1 MIKNLILLFLFLLGI
16 FITNQSFILGII
28 FYFSIILFL
37 FKNQVYEKFQVES
50 CNYNIPVYVID
61 KKPIIINIEEYQ
73 LCVPIPHEGENEEE
87 ERQEEQELIPVEESS
102 LIISGNSNDNSISF
116 SHSFP
121 QIIKKIHKGDKLQFS
136 GDIMDRNKTYTVS
149 DNPTDTLIKL
159 QESVPDFTMKKG
171 TFIIL
176 FPSINENLSSI
187 IFDKDVMT
195 DNINEIDIA
204 NSEDDILISGIEKS
218 RDKINNYHKVI
229 VALRES
235 IFNKEKQIDN
245 NLTLISQNENTI
257 NNRSDYINF
266 LKFAVDKGLQLDS
279 NYSKSFSKKYNNLFG
294 ENNKLKKNNDRL
306 NLSILENRKK
316 INEFNKLICKE
327 QYLLDKII
335 SKFPKHNMTKVMNN
349 IAIDIQNKNFYK
361 FVNGCKVPIPPKVN
375 NRKKCLPGKI

>member
-1 MIKNLILLFLFLLGI
+1 MIKNLILLFLFLFGI
-16 FITNQSFILGII
+16 FITNYSFILGIL
-28 FYFSIILFL
+28 FYFSIIFY
-37 FKNQVYEKFQVES
+37 FIKNQVFENFQVES

-73 LCVPIPHEGENEEE
+73 LCEPLPHEGEFNIEEME
-87 ERQEEQELIPVEESS
+87 EEQELIPVEESTV
-102 LIISGNSNDNSISF
+102 IISGNSRDNSISF

-121 QIIKKIHKGDKLQFS
+121 EIKKKIHKGDKLQFS
-136 GDIMDRNKTYTVS
+136 GDIMDREKTYTVS
-149 DNPTDTLIKL
+149 TTPTDSLINL
-159 QESVPDFTMKKG
+159 EETVPDFVMKKG

-195 DNINEIDIA
+195 HNINEIDKA

-218 RDKINNYHKVI
+218 RDKINNYHNVI

-235 IFNKEKQIDN
+235 IFAKEKQIDN
-245 NLTLISQNENTI
+245 NLTLISKNKNTI

-266 LKFAVDKGLQLDS
+266 LKFAVDEGLQLDS
-279 NYSKSFSKKYNNLFG
+279 NYSKSFSKKYNNLFHD
-294 ENNKLKKNNDRL
+294 NNKLKNNNDRL

-327 QYLLDKII
+327 QYLLEKII
-335 SKFPKHNMTKVMNN
+335 SKFPKHNMIKFMNN
-349 IAIDIQNKNFYK
+349 LSIDIQNKNFYK
-361 FVNGCKVPIPPKVN
+361 FVNGCKVPIPPKFSN
-375 NRKKCLPGKI
+375 KKKCLPRKL